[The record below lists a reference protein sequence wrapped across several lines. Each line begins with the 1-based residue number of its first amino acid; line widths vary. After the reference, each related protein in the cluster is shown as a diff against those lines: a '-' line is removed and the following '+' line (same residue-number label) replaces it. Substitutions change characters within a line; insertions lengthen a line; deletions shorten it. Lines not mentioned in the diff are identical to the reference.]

1 MEDPSLR
8 SSERSSVVVRAKAT
22 GLPAPGE
29 SLLSR
34 LDQFDLRLRQLEETH
49 RKLPA
54 ADCYFTADL
63 HLMAPRR
70 AGAVKHRR
78 STSLSTMHDLEL
90 KDALLDRLHSLETRI
105 RQLSLELDKDIG
117 GGGTSKTPSVGSAI
131 NGGTAP
137 VKTVARAEK
146 KNERRGV
153 WSWRTGVLLKSG
165 ARELPSQKPT
175 IKVKELEKAVGAAEK
190 AVGATCQKNQRRR
203 AERTQLYRRW
213 LTVGC

>member
-1 MEDPSLR
+1 MEDSGLR
-8 SSERSSVVVRAKAT
+8 SSERSSLVVQAKAAS
-22 GLPAPGE
+22 LPAPGE

-49 RKLPA
+49 RLLLPA

-63 HLMAPRR
+63 HLLSARH
-70 AGAVKHRR
+70 AGGKHSR

-131 NGGTAP
+131 NGGSAP
-137 VKTVARAEK
+137 LKTVARAEK
-146 KNERRGV
+146 NESRGV
-153 WSWRTGVLLKSG
+153 WSWRTGVLLKGG

-190 AVGATCQKNQRRR
+190 AVGATFQNQRRR
-203 AERTQLYRRW
+203 AERARLYRRW